1 MSEKTGRTRTRHAVD
16 ASCLDAEVQEQ
27 IIMQMA
33 NFIIDYH
40 TKGDQGAY
48 LKYVSMASDYPDLGV
63 VVMEKMKEFVAYA
76 EGDVIDEA

>member
-1 MSEKTGRTRTRHAVD
+1 MSETTGRTRTRYAVD
-16 ASCLDAEVQEQ
+16 ASCLDEELQSNLIQ
-27 IIMQMA
+27 QMA

-63 VVMEKMKEFVAYA
+63 VVMEKMKEFIEYA
-76 EGDVIDEA
+76 EGDVDET